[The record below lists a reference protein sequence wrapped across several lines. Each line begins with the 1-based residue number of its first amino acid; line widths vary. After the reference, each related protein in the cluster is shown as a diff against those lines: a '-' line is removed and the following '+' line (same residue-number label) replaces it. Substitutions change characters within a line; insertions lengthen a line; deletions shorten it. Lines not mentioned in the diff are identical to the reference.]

1 MALGSDAEAH
11 AFEEAVYQ
19 SLVLRAEAAGE
30 LVEAQRHLA
39 KARDWESK
47 AARIL
52 VRKAVYE
59 EEMARL
65 NARSR
70 LFKKRASEYDR
81 YHEEEGVDSFREE
94 ANSRHNKSRTLSG
107 QAKMRERQ
115 IKIIEE
121 RASEMLKEAEE
132 HRRLRR
138 EHESEASRLEGQAV
152 DIQRNI

>member
-1 MALGSDAEAH
+1 MALGSDAEAL
-11 AFEEAVYQ
+11 AFEEAIYQ
-19 SLVLRAEAAGE
+19 SMVLRAEAAGE

-65 NARSR
+65 SARSR
-70 LFKKRASEYDR
+70 LFKKRAHEYDR
-81 YHEEEGVDSFREE
+81 YHEEEGIDSFKNE
-94 ANSRHNKSRTLSG
+94 ANSRHIKSRTLSG

-121 RASEMLKEAEE
+121 RANEMLKEADE
-132 HRRLRR
+132 HRKLRR
-138 EHESEASRLEGQAV
+138 EHESEASRLEGQAINV
-152 DIQRNI
+152 QRST